1 MDAGS
6 AGCSSWGW
14 ELSSCELAVST
25 TPALAKGTSGTGQP
39 GDFSQVVR
47 AMRDRVKE
55 DGLTGG
61 ALLIARRTVGCSSG

>member
-1 MDAGS
+1 MFVVGLGVVVVAS
-6 AGCSSWGW
+6 V
-14 ELSSCELAVST
+14 AVST

-61 ALLIARRTVGCSSG
+61 RRGVGAGRRRRDAERGA